1 MSNYIDWLNKAC
13 DVLLPSSTISPL
25 SNTKI
30 LAAFF
35 AIDNLWTTKIIVLSY
50 IDWLNKACDVLV
62 IFIEMNNFTVP
73 DRDRK
78 VRNLNILVIRFI
90 LELSW
95 GHRWNF
101 KWIMRQSATKS
112 NILGVVTKCRKLT
125 SRPLT
130 SQIPNG
136 TPSASNKGKIT

>member
-1 MSNYIDWLNKAC
+1 MDFIAYLGGKVSFLEVHNWIISLSMSN
-13 DVLLPSSTISPL
+13 
-25 SNTKI
+25 
-30 LAAFF
+30 
-35 AIDNLWTTKIIVLSY
+35 Y

-95 GHRWNF
+95 GHR
-101 KWIMRQSATKS
+101 
-112 NILGVVTKCRKLT
+112 
-125 SRPLT
+125 
-130 SQIPNG
+130 
-136 TPSASNKGKIT
+136 

>member
-1 MSNYIDWLNKAC
+1 MSN
-13 DVLLPSSTISPL
+13 
-25 SNTKI
+25 
-30 LAAFF
+30 
-35 AIDNLWTTKIIVLSY
+35 Y

-101 KWIMRQSATKS
+101 KWI
-112 NILGVVTKCRKLT
+112 
-125 SRPLT
+125 
-130 SQIPNG
+130 
-136 TPSASNKGKIT
+136 